1 MRSARWPKPP
11 WSLPTGISALSTAKQ
26 LREWRLEPSNS
37 NHVKQASPIDRNDS
51 ASCGSRHAPPPSFG
65 HQGQNTPLLGL
76 HKKAATARSFLNGG
90 EDSSRLRIRL
100 IDPWNNSGV
109 LVQRFRNQAANY
121 PPDAMEAWRCR
132 HFGWRGRFAVTF
144 FGGKEGG
151 EKKKKKEG
159 GGGGGG

>member
-100 IDPWNNSGV
+100 IDPWNNLGV
-109 LVQRFRNQAANY
+109 LVGLSQGQ
-121 PPDAMEAWRCR
+121 WRTTYLTD
-132 HFGWRGRFAVTF
+132 G
-144 FGGKEGG
+144 
-151 EKKKKKEG
+151 
-159 GGGGGG
+159 